1 MDYPQTVENFLLA
14 YPEFKDFSEAITAYS
29 LFIESRND
37 ERCYVCKATL
47 TSHEQLTLTPY
58 DFQITCGRH
67 RHLKNI
73 FNLQAYCHQN
83 KSPESVEGVAE
94 IFDKRISSCVAE
106 SKEDEE
112 SAEELFAPTFYISA
126 LIFTNTPLTVLFLFL
141 IPISTYSSRPNGMPA
156 SFQFQYKL
164 GSFSGSSKLLS
175 VFLAISP
182 SLNSILIL
190 VTILGKIKN
199 VTDAKGCMV

>member
-1 MDYPQTVENFLLA
+1 MDYPKTVENFLLA

-29 LFIESRND
+29 LFIESRNN

-47 TSHEQLTLTPY
+47 TPHECLTLTPY

-94 IFDKRISSCVAE
+94 IFDKRISSFVAE
-106 SKEDEE
+106 SKEDE
-112 SAEELFAPTFYISA
+112 ARKVVNELKQEIDFYQHTINRFIA
-126 LIFTNTPLTVLFLFL
+126 VFNTYKNLLK
-141 IPISTYSSRPNGMPA
+141 PA
-156 SFQFQYKL
+156 
-164 GSFSGSSKLLS
+164 
-175 VFLAISP
+175 
-182 SLNSILIL
+182 
-190 VTILGKIKN
+190 
-199 VTDAKGCMV
+199 